1 MYAHNPLAKSN
12 QMTKDNINLLRKCIP
27 PIGNR
32 DVTSR
37 MAVGENKKFFC
48 REVRSEQ
55 LVIIIDL

>member
-37 MAVGENKKFFC
+37 MAVGENKKFFL
-48 REVRSEQ
+48 Q
-55 LVIIIDL
+55 GGKK